1 MPAISISRPAT
12 PYAEWLKA
20 LCLLLLCLAPGL
32 VLASTSGGGLPYEGD
47 LEKARNSFTGPLAMT
62 FAIGGIVGAGATLIW
77 GSEMNGV
84 LRTIIYLLCVLSF
97 LLGVSSWISGR
108 GAEIAYLQPS
118 IQHLAALASR
128 TA

>member
-1 MPAISISRPAT
+1 MPAISVSRPTNA
-12 PYAEWLKA
+12 YAEWLKA
-20 LCLLLLCLAPGL
+20 ICFAVILLAPGL

-47 LEKARNSFTGPLAMT
+47 LEKARNSFTGPVAMT
-62 FAIGGIVGAGATLIW
+62 LAIGGIVGAGATLVW

-108 GAEIAYLQPS
+108 GAEVAFLHQT
-118 IQHLAALASR
+118 IQHMAAMAPR